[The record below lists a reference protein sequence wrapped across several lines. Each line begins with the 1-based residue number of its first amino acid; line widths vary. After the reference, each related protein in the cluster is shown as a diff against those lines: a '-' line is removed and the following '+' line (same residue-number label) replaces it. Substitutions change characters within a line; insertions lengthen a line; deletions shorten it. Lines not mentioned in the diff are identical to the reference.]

1 MRRFVS
7 SGLAVLLVLIGSG
20 CASKFPPA
28 SPEATAR
35 AIQAS
40 SRPETPDETLP
51 EPVEENQTFVTL
63 EGVPRYK
70 IGSGDVLEVLLTK
83 GFTQEQHTVGVKTS
97 GMVTVATFNAKVTDL
112 TTEQAAAEIQRTL
125 SPFYKELSVDV
136 IVKEY
141 NSKKVAVFGAVR
153 GKTGIY
159 ALKGRTTLLDLLAE
173 AGGPDPKANMEK
185 VRLIRPGGLS
195 YTLNLRSILSD
206 GGTVRDV
213 VLDTRDVVYVTSVE
227 DQKVFVMG
235 EVEKPGAFL
244 MVPNMRLSQLVAQA
258 GGAKDTAI
266 LESARVIRGNLDSP
280 QILAVDFLGLME
292 RGDVTQDLRLE
303 ANDVVL
309 FPRNAIGNWN
319 AFIAQIRPT
328 LEVVSRTMEPAI
340 NVLLLRDLLREE

>member
-20 CASKFPPA
+20 CASKIPPA

-40 SRPETPDETLP
+40 SRPEILDETLP
-51 EPVEENQTFVTL
+51 EPVEENQTFVIFG
-63 EGVPRYK
+63 GVPRYK
-70 IGSGDVLEVLLTK
+70 IGSGDLLEVLLTK
-83 GFTQEQHTVGVKTS
+83 GFTQELHTVVVKPS
-97 GMVTVATFNAKVTDL
+97 GMVTVATFNAKVTGL
-112 TTEQAAAEIQRTL
+112 TTEQAAAEIEGIL

-159 ALKGRTTLLDLLAE
+159 PLKGRTTVLDLLAE
-173 AGGPDPKANMEK
+173 AGGPDSKAIMEK

-195 YTLNLRSILSD
+195 YTLNLRSLLSN
-206 GGTVRDV
+206 GATVRDV
-213 VLDTRDVVYVTSVE
+213 VLDTRDVVYVSSVE

-280 QILAVDFLGLME
+280 QILAVDFQSLME

-303 ANDVVL
+303 ANDVVI

-328 LEVVSRTMEPAI
+328 LEVISRTMDPAI
-340 NVLLLRDLLREE
+340 NVLLLRDLLRRD